1 MTHRQ
6 VIKME
11 TNSVDMRQIKGKQIA
26 ETCRIVKTE
35 KGWQVPSQSGH
46 GTYLVYTE
54 SLLSKPKCTCPD
66 HESRGVI
73 CKHIY
78 AVEITL
84 KKEVDA
90 HGNTTI
96 TQTKKVTYSQDWH
109 AYDQAK
115 TKERLLFLE
124 LLNDLCKGLPSPE
137 YKFGRPTLP
146 LSDMAFASALKVY
159 STFSLRRFT
168 GDMQIAKERDT

>member
-1 MTHRQ
+1 
-6 VIKME
+6 ME
-11 TNSVDMRQIKGKQIA
+11 TNGMDMRQLKGQKIA
-26 ETCRIVKTE
+26 ETCRIVKTD

-84 KKEVDA
+84 KKETDT

-96 TQTKKVTYSQDWH
+96 TAERVTYSQDWK
-109 AYDQAK
+109 AYDKAQCNEK
-115 TKERLLFLE
+115 DLFMKLLS
-124 LLNDLCKGLPSPE
+124 DLCHNICVVIQETFELGINPQFNLPIQPQFRLKSPE
-137 YKFGRPTLP
+137 DVK
-146 LSDMAFASALKVY
+146 KV
-159 STFSLRRFT
+159 
-168 GDMQIAKERDT
+168 EPN